1 MTDRLPPFEIDIT
14 PDSINRW
21 MLGRDGAFPQ
31 PLPHAGDAVPLSY
44 LFFLRSQPA
53 AGISIHK
60 ELGRDPDRGLFG
72 GVRYER
78 HRGARV
84 GDKLTANARV
94 TERKSVDSPRGAMML
109 TSLTNEWRAGDDMA
123 VTETVRM
130 VDLPPGPPSAP
141 AAGPDADSSLP
152 AICAPTSFN
161 RTQIAW
167 LTVET
172 GDTNALHLDRDYAL
186 LRLFPDVVVPG
197 TLIVPAAE
205 KALADATGAPLQTL
219 DVRFR
224 APTFPEED
232 IIVTAT
238 PDDAPDTW
246 RFEVVG
252 GGTVR
257 AVGRATISTS
267 SS

>member
-1 MTDRLPPFEIDIT
+1 MTDNLPTFDIDLT
-14 PDSINRW
+14 AESVSRW
-21 MLGRDGAFPQ
+21 LMGRDGAFPAT
-31 PLPHAGDAVPLSY
+31 LPESGGDVPLSY

-53 AGISIHK
+53 AGISIHR

-84 GDKLTANARV
+84 GDRLTANACV
-94 TERKSVDSPRGAMML
+94 TERKTVDSPRGDMTL
-109 TSLTNEWRAGDDMA
+109 TTLVNEWRAGEDLA

-130 VDLPPGPPSAP
+130 VDLPTGPPSGP
-141 AAGPDADSSLP
+141 AAGPDADPALP
-152 AICAPTSFN
+152 AICAPVAFS

-172 GDTNALHLDRDYAL
+172 GDTNALHLDRDYAQS
-186 LRLFPDVVVPG
+186 RLFPDVVVPG
-197 TLIVPAAE
+197 TLIAPIAE
-205 KALADATGAPLQTL
+205 KSLAAAAGAPIQML

-224 APTFPEED
+224 APTFPEEE
-232 IIVTAT
+232 ITVTALAEDK
-238 PDDAPDTW
+238 PGEW

-252 GGTVR
+252 AGTVR
-257 AVGRATISTS
+257 AAGRAVIGSVTS
-267 SS
+267 